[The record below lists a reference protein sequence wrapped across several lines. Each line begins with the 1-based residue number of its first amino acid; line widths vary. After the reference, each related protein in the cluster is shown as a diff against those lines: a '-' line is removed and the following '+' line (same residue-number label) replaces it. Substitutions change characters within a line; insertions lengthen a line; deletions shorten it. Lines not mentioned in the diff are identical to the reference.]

1 MADATVTRLSGR
13 LGTDELRFPSEWN
26 NRVGFCVGR
35 KPNLSAGVA
44 RGEWAMFTIS
54 WGHLAGLH
62 LLQMMEV

>member
-1 MADATVTRLSGR
+1 MADATVTR
-13 LGTDELRFPSEWN
+13 DELRFPSEWN

-62 LLQMMEV
+62 L